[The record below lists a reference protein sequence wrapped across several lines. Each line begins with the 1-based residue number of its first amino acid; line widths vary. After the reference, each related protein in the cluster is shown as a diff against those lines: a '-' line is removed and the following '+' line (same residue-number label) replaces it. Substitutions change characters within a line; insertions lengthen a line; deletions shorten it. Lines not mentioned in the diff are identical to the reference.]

1 MSLELVEGVSVE
13 ELQTALAT
21 IPTLELGLVVAGP
34 PCQGFSGLNRDRK
47 GFKDSRSDGI
57 LQLVSLIQKLKE
69 AGPNIEWN
77 CLTENVASMTSTDMF
92 DITEHLG
99 KTTITEHLGRTT
111 PVWPFQ
117 PFHLDAAL
125 FGHINRPRVYWV
137 DFPVEPVGL
146 KFERRIDYLKFT
158 KTLPEVVKPPISE
171 FLDEGTVK
179 CGAGLF
185 PTAVRWLP
193 RAEPP
198 SDPAGYEDCDAET
211 LEKWTASGYAMAPY
225 QFKKEL
231 GVIDKSGEERP
242 PNADEREKLHG
253 FKPGHTQGFSESRRI
268 SFQGIPFI
276 ALQLRTFCPNMRI
289 IAGIFHVSLS
299 SRNSGT
305 EPGI

>member
-1 MSLELVEGVSVE
+1 MNMEEDPVVRKVPPAQGLVLVGAFDGIGGARRALEIVGIEPALYISIESDGECAQVVWKTWQNRMSFELVEGVSVE
-13 ELQTALAT
+13 ELQTVLAT
-21 IPTLELGLVVAGP
+21 IPKLELGLVVAGP

-99 KTTITEHLGRTT
+99 RTA
-111 PVWPFQ
+111 PAWPFH

-171 FLDEGTVK
+171 LLDEGTVK

-198 SDPAGYEDCDAET
+198 SDPAGYEDCDVET

-225 QFKKEL
+225 
-231 GVIDKSGEERP
+231 
-242 PNADEREKLHG
+242 
-253 FKPGHTQGFSESRRI
+253 
-268 SFQGIPFI
+268 
-276 ALQLRTFCPNMRI
+276 
-289 IAGIFHVSLS
+289 
-299 SRNSGT
+299 
-305 EPGI
+305 